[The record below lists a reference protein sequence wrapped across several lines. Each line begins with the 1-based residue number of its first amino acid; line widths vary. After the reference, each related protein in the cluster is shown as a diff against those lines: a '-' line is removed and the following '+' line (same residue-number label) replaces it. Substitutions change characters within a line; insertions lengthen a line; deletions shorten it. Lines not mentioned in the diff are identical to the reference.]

1 MDSSGK
7 KIGAPL
13 LALLLVAVL
22 GMAVRYVPENAD
34 GALST
39 RVAQNPEPPR
49 PSASTLFGG
58 PEPLRRISELDLSAL
73 VPLAEDALP
82 FSTSTLRDEEAE
94 GLTVT
99 GPLVVRPRLSPT
111 RVLSDE
117 EVFAILHPSY
127 YLKYLS
133 TIEDLMV
140 GDGRLGPNEKQVF
153 DSEAKVIAFWR
164 DKVFD
169 YIVLKGIM
177 APEDRTRFEYGL
189 EVVQELHREEAN
201 YLRYDVQASNYKVIA
216 FWEPF
221 YERMGRG
228 GGLGDIVAGLFVP
241 RAQAQSDCSQSG
253 TGSQEA
259 GSNVEAVCCDC
270 TINGVP
276 VGCLNAVCS
285 GRPAIYDQATG
296 ICGCG

>member
-13 LALLLVAVL
+13 LALLLVAVV
-22 GMAVRYVPENAD
+22 GVAMRYVPEDTAGTLPLVTVRSSPVASIPAVPVTPRDLNP
-34 GALST
+34 GFSLLE
-39 RVAQNPEPPR
+39 RVAEFGVETLLPPTEFGSR
-49 PSASTLFGG
+49 DQQPAKTPTSPLFVQ
-58 PEPLRRISELDLSAL
+58 ERQ
-73 VPLAEDALP
+73 
-82 FSTSTLRDEEAE
+82 T
-94 GLTVT
+94 
-99 GPLVVRPRLSPT
+99 PT
-111 RVLSDE
+111 RVLSDYE
-117 EVFAILHPSY
+117 IFTILHPPY
-127 YLKYLS
+127 YLEYLS
-133 TIEDLMV
+133 TIEDLMI
-140 GDGRLGPNEKQVF
+140 GDGRLGPSEKQVF

-201 YLRYDVQASNYKVIA
+201 YLRYDVQSSKYRVVA

-221 YERMGRG
+221 YERMRGG

-241 RAQAQSDCSQSG
+241 RARAQSDCSQSG
-253 TGSQEA
+253 AGSQQA